1 MYCSGIQIIRKKKK
15 NRFLLMEPN
24 ESYYRSELKQRKT
37 NFQGI
42 GAHGAD
48 LNTVRGM
55 CIRHLLVR
63 GDAVIT

>member
-1 MYCSGIQIIRKKKK
+1 
-15 NRFLLMEPN
+15 MELN